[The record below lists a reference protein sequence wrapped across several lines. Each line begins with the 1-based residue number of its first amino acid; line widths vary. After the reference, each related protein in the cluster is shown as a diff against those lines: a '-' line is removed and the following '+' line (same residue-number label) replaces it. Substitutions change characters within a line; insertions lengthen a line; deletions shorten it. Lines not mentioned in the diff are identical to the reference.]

1 MSRLALKQEVS
12 RDPLRAALADA
23 ISDLAAKREAREA
36 VRVAR
41 DRADETVMA
50 SYPEI
55 EAVDREIREARAAHH
70 DEIAASVMR
79 GDTKPGNT
87 RRDEAEARRAEIE
100 ARTAAA
106 RDARDVLTDH
116 LARCDN
122 EVRMAESQVRERRD
136 AILFTALP
144 ALTEAA
150 ADLRRQYESAAYLV
164 RFVRGAQSAFL
175 SANDPLRDIGW
186 LAEKVV
192 SPISITT
199 APDKP
204 DASYQEWVAAAESLL
219 SDPDAPLPGEPSPLS
234 NAA

>member
-1 MSRLALKQEVS
+1 MGRLALKQEVS

-23 ISDLAAKREAREA
+23 IADLAAKREAREA

-41 DRADETVMA
+41 DRADETVTA
-50 SYPEI
+50 SYSEI
-55 EAVDREIREARAAHH
+55 EAVDREIQQARAAHH
-70 DEIAASVMR
+70 AEIAASVMR
-79 GDTKPGNT
+79 GDAKPGNT
-87 RRDEAEARRAEIE
+87 RRDEAEARRSEIE

-122 EVRMAESQVRERRD
+122 DVRMAESDVRSRRD

-144 ALTEAA
+144 ALTAAA
-150 ADLRRQYESAAYLV
+150 ADLRRQYESAAHLV
-164 RFVRGAQSAFL
+164 RFVRSAQSGFL
-175 SANDPLRDIGW
+175 SANDPLRDVGW

-192 SPISITT
+192 SPVSITT

-204 DASYQEWVAAAESLL
+204 DAPYQEWVAAAERLL
-219 SDPDAPLPGEPSPLS
+219 TDPDAPLPGAPLPFS